1 MYSDACEM
9 WSVQMYAWWERVSC
23 PIRRPALDCADLNS
37 DSTIPESQ
45 DEPFLLLERVG
56 GRGGTSTKVQDQ
68 DQAAG
73 GRQGRLCGPLGR

>member
-1 MYSDACEM
+1 MHVKCG
-9 WSVQMYAWWERVSC
+9 QFRC
-23 PIRRPALDCADLNS
+23 THGGKGRPALDCADLNS